1 MNTKSAFIAIIGKPN
16 VGKSSLLN
24 CIMGEKIAIVS
35 NKPQTTRT
43 KITGVL
49 TLDETQ
55 FVFTDTPGFH
65 KPKTHLGDNM
75 VKAVKSSL
83 SSVDCVVFV
92 TDASKKLS
100 EDEITLLNDIK
111 NQPKVLVLNK
121 MDLVKKDVAMAKTK
135 EINDICSF
143 DCCVPIS
150 VLQNKGIDILLKEL
164 LNFAEE
170 SVHFF
175 PDDTLTDQPERVISS
190 EIIREKILMCMQQ
203 EIPHGT
209 AVVIEQMRQREDRDI
224 IDIDATIY
232 CEKDTHKGMI
242 IGKQGSMLKRISTLA
257 RKELEYFLDIK
268 VNLKC
273 FVKVKENWRNS
284 DNYIKNFG
292 LNSQD

>member
-1 MNTKSAFIAIIGKPN
+1 
-16 VGKSSLLN
+16 
-24 CIMGEKIAIVS
+24 
-35 NKPQTTRT
+35 
-43 KITGVL
+43 
-49 TLDETQ
+49 
-55 FVFTDTPGFH
+55 
-65 KPKTHLGDNM
+65 
-75 VKAVKSSL
+75 
-83 SSVDCVVFV
+83 
-92 TDASKKLS
+92 
-100 EDEITLLNDIK
+100 
-111 NQPKVLVLNK
+111 
-121 MDLVKKDVAMAKTK
+121 
-135 EINDICSF
+135 
-143 DCCVPIS
+143 
-150 VLQNKGIDILLKEL
+150 LLKEL